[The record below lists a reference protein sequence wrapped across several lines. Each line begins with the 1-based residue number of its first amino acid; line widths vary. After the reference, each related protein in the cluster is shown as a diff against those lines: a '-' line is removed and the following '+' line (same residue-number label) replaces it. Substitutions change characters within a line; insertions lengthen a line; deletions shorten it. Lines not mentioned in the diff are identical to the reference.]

1 MILYSNSK
9 GKLEKIREVPFKLE
23 KNLQTLFEN
32 NLSTILGL
40 TVVKSEF
47 VIKNKR
53 FDTLAFDEE
62 NKSFVIIE
70 YKRDKSS
77 SVIDQGFAYLYMM
90 LENKAEFVLEINE
103 RYHRNFKRNDI
114 SWEQTKVIFVTSSF
128 NDNQKIST
136 KFKDI
141 AIELMEVKQFKDGHV
156 IINSLKDDNS
166 QVSVKTITKNDKVY
180 ESVAR
185 EIKVYTEEDHLKNG
199 SDQIKELYEDFK
211 AAILNLD
218 SDIKIEAKKL
228 YIAFKQST
236 NICDIEIHKNK
247 LKLHL
252 NAQWGVID
260 DSKHLFKDMRSIGH
274 WGNGD
279 YQAEI
284 SNDDNIGYI
293 VDLIRQ
299 VIQKQ

>member
-1 MILYSNSK
+1 MVLYSNSK
-9 GKLEKIREVPFKLE
+9 GKLEEIREVPFQLE
-23 KNLQTLFEN
+23 KNLQTLFED

-40 TVVKSEF
+40 TFVKSEF

-53 FDTLAFDEE
+53 FDTLALDEE

-77 SVIDQGFAYLYMM
+77 SVIDQGFAYLHMM

-103 RYHRNFKRNDI
+103 RCRRNFKRDDI
-114 SWEQTKVIFVTSSF
+114 SWEQTRVIFVASSF

-141 AIELMEVKQFKDGHV
+141 AIELIEVKQFKNGHI
-156 IINSLKDDNS
+156 IINSLKDDSS
-166 QVSVKTITKNDKVY
+166 QVSVKTIAKNNKVY
-180 ESVAR
+180 ESVTR
-185 EIKVYTEEDHLKNG
+185 EIKVYTEGDHLKNG
-199 SDQIKELYEDFK
+199 SDKIKELYENLRT
-211 AAILNLD
+211 AILNLD
-218 SDIKIEAKKL
+218 SSIKIETKKL
-228 YIAFKQST
+228 YVAFKQST
-236 NICDIEIHKNK
+236 NICDIEIQKNK
-247 LKLHL
+247 LKLYL
-252 NAQWGVID
+252 NAKWGLID
-260 DSKHLFKDMRSIGH
+260 DPKHLFKDMRGIGH

-293 VDLIRQ
+293 IDLIRQ
-299 VIQKQ
+299 VMQKQ